1 MTVNLYHISN
11 LPIKFR
17 STKYTREKQ
26 TIAMA
31 QKMEVARFK
40 LSIFLLIRILFI
52 STKESPKLP
61 KVLGINY

>member
-11 LPIKFR
+11 LSIKFR

-31 QKMEVARFK
+31 QKIEVARFK
-40 LSIFLLIRILFI
+40 LSIFLFIRILFI
-52 STKESPKLP
+52 STKESPDFP